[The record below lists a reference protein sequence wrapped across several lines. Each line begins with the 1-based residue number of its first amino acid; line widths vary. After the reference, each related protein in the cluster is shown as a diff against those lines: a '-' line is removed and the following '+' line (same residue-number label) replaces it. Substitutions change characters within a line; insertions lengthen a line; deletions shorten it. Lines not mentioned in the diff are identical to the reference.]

1 MVLPSKVFIV
11 SCTGKTCSGLVVAVA
26 VAVVVNAVGVVAED
40 AGEIGIDDVDVVD
53 MVLEQFFSRK

>member
-1 MVLPSKVFIV
+1 MS
-11 SCTGKTCSGLVVAVA
+11 TTCPFVVALA
-26 VAVVVNAVGVVAED
+26 VVGVVAEE